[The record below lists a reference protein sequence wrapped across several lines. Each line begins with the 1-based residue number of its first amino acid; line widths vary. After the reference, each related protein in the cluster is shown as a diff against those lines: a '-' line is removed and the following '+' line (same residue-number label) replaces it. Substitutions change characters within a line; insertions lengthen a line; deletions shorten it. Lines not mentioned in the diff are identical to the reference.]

1 MILKFIIHIQLRLK
15 ISQEMHDVSV
25 DKILIVGLIIT
36 VTSMSITKTKVVMFK
51 SYTCIFY
58 LEFHWKNILILLL
71 FSNLSEFNMT
81 TNLKVRQQSA
91 NRKTFISLAL
101 LWKKRYRNKCQRT
114 DKSSKRQDSRQ
125 SARNTNKEW

>member
-25 DKILIVGLIIT
+25 DKILIVDLIIT

-51 SYTCIFY
+51 NYTCIFY

-101 LWKKRYRNKCQRT
+101 L
-114 DKSSKRQDSRQ
+114 
-125 SARNTNKEW
+125 